1 MSNALLGARIS
12 LVSKKNIRYEG
23 VLYSINES
31 DATVALQNVRSFG
44 TEGREKGEPP
54 AADGTPAAFVPPSD
68 AQHAYLLFRGCDI
81 KDLHVHEE
89 AKGAPKEP
97 QKPPEDPAIL
107 SAEVPE
113 EVRRQQQRAAEE
125 KKESNKRGTR
135 GGSKRGGGGGRG
147 GGSRAAI
154 GTGQNLMSR
163 KERGV
168 VDGAGP
174 VPYKDTNFDI
184 QGNLEQFD
192 KSDDDLSDDD
202 DDAGAYEK
210 DDFFDTI
217 SSDVTDRAEGKSTGL
232 RGAQERQL
240 NTETFGATS
249 LGGGNR
255 GRRRGGRGYGGRG
268 GGGRGRGRGRGGGS
282 RRRNN
287 SNSYEGRGGAPAPQP
302 NNRWSS

>member
-1 MSNALLGARIS
+1 MKQSI
-12 LVSKKNIRYEG
+12 Y
-23 VLYSINES
+23 VLIFYI
-31 DATVALQNVRSFG
+31 
-44 TEGREKGEPP
+44 
-54 AADGTPAAFVPPSD
+54 
-68 AQHAYLLFRGCDI
+68 C
-81 KDLHVHEE
+81 
-89 AKGAPKEP
+89 
-97 QKPPEDPAIL
+97 IL
-107 SAEVPE
+107 PL
-113 EVRRQQQRAAEE
+113 
-125 KKESNKRGTR
+125 T
-135 GGSKRGGGGGRG
+135 
-147 GGSRAAI
+147 
-154 GTGQNLMSR
+154 
-163 KERGV
+163 
-168 VDGAGP
+168 GP